1 MKSASKPALRPHLA
15 PRQKLWLI
23 WDDQRAAVSSRVFA
37 GFVLAL
43 LVQAPLAGQYPP
55 ATPPQA
61 PAPSPVKL
69 SGYIQARE
77 VYQSKAGLTSSIN
90 RARLSASGG
99 IAQGVTWRIQGE
111 FRTGSVGTGRASVS
125 LQDAYIRYNPGA
137 WAVQAGQFKTP
148 FTREFLTS
156 LADIETADRA
166 TVVDSLAP
174 KRDIGLMAEYIYRRV
189 GIWAGV
195 FNGEGQNVTAN
206 TDSTMLGV
214 ARLAVRL
221 LPHLALGVN
230 GARYFGDST
239 RYGVDAAYED
249 DRFALKG
256 EYLGQ
261 TRDEVSG
268 PDDWGWYGLAAVF
281 VIPTVQAVGKFEEF
295 ARPGI
300 TSAVRNQAW
309 TAGLNVYPS
318 GRSLR
323 LSFDYLSREIGE
335 PGVRKGR
342 LLAQVQ
348 AKF

>member
-1 MKSASKPALRPHLA
+1 MQSPAL
-15 PRQKLWLI
+15 
-23 WDDQRAAVSSRVFA
+23 AVV
-37 GFVLAL
+37 VLAAL
-43 LVQAPLAGQYPP
+43 SQAPLAGQYPP
-55 ATPPQA
+55 TSPSQVL
-61 PAPSPVKL
+61 APSPVKL

-77 VYQSKAGLTSSIN
+77 VYQRNVGLTASIN

-99 IAQGVTWRIQGE
+99 IVQGVTWRVQGE
-111 FRTGSVGTGRASVS
+111 FRTGSVGNGRASVA

-137 WAVQAGQFKTP
+137 WAVQAGQFKTT
-148 FTREFLTS
+148 FTREFITS

-166 TVVDSLAP
+166 SVVDSLAP
-174 KRDIGLMAEYIYRRV
+174 KRDIGLMAEYIYRGV
-189 GIWAGV
+189 GLWAGV

-214 ARLAVRL
+214 ARLAVRV

-230 GARYFGDST
+230 GARFFGDST

-261 TRDEVSG
+261 TRDEVEG
-268 PDDWGWYGLAAVF
+268 PDDWGWYGLGAVF
-281 VIPTVQAVGKFEEF
+281 VVPAVQAVGKFEQF
-295 ARPGI
+295 ARPGV
-300 TSAVRNQAW
+300 TSALRNQAW
-309 TAGLNVYPS
+309 TAGMNVYPS
-318 GRSLR
+318 GRNLR
-323 LSFDYLSREIGE
+323 LTFDYLSRGTGE